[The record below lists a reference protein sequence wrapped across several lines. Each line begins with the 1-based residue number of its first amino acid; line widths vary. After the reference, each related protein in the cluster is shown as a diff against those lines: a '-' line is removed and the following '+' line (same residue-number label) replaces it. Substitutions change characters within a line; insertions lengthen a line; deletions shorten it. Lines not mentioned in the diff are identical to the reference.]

1 MSGSKSKVS
10 ILYYIPEDGDTENYP
25 NVFVLSSKNGGDK
38 NRITLGEI
46 KKSFPLPGAYHFRF
60 KKSFKNTYVWLDVS
74 NDEDFA
80 PVHDGVIISKVS
92 RLSIVRSAS
101 PTNPNS
107 ISNPMAINMSEQ
119 RNNISS
125 EKDLLGINSSSPSSV
140 DINGNKTSVTVSS
153 NSSSTNDFMDLDWSI
168 PTPASASVPIAAVI
182 TPPGGTP
189 PTARSTPPLNLP
201 RPTPVQPAP
210 MHSRPLTHSHSH
222 SRSRSHSPATFSN
235 TTLNNNV
242 RTTPKLALK
251 TGALNEMAK
260 DFTL

>member
-153 NSSSTNDFMDLDWSI
+153 NSSSTNDFMDLDW
-168 PTPASASVPIAAVI
+168 
-182 TPPGGTP
+182 
-189 PTARSTPPLNLP
+189 
-201 RPTPVQPAP
+201 
-210 MHSRPLTHSHSH
+210 
-222 SRSRSHSPATFSN
+222 
-235 TTLNNNV
+235 
-242 RTTPKLALK
+242 
-251 TGALNEMAK
+251 
-260 DFTL
+260 